1 MVFTLVNS
9 NCRHGLVALIFRVPV
24 QSLYCHVPFCAS
36 KCSYCAFFSHAPDGE
51 MVDRFVAGLVRELEL
66 VADDLTPQTIF
77 FGGGT
82 PSILNLRQWETL
94 LEAMRR
100 LGLDG
105 AEEWTVECNPATVS
119 ADKAKLLREGGV
131 TRISMGV
138 QSLDEDLL
146 DRLGRVHSRA
156 MVFKSYDILRNAG
169 FERVNLDLMFAIP
182 SQTMPVWQGTLRETI
197 AMQPEHLS
205 CYEVIYE
212 QDTPLYEQ
220 LQAGEFDVQ
229 EELACDMF
237 EELVRVAGEE
247 GFHQY
252 EVANFGRHLGGGA
265 FEIPDEACRHNINY
279 WRGGDYHG
287 LGPSA
292 TGYVGGV
299 RTTNVCNTKVYC
311 ETLENGGR
319 AIDQTEE
326 LEPMKR
332 AGEMAAFGLR
342 MNAGWPFEAFE
353 RATGF
358 DLRDEWG
365 ETMEMLVEQGQGVQ
379 ESEGFRLTPQ
389 GLRFADVA
397 GAEFLR

>member
-1 MVFTLVNS
+1 M
-9 NCRHGLVALIFRVPV
+9 PV

-36 KCSYCAFFSHAPDGE
+36 KCSYCAFFSHAPDRE
-51 MVDRFVAGLVRELEL
+51 TVDRFVAALVTELTM
-66 VADDLTPQTIF
+66 VADELAPQTIF

-82 PSILNLRQWETL
+82 PSILNLRQWETI

-105 AEEWTVECNPATVS
+105 AREWTVECNPATVS
-119 ADKAKLLREGGV
+119 ADKAKLLHEGGV

-138 QSLDEDLL
+138 QSLDEALL

-182 SQTMPVWQGTLRETI
+182 SQTMPVWQETLRETI

-237 EELVRVAGEE
+237 EELVRVAGEQ
-247 GFHQY
+247 GFYQY
-252 EVANFGRHLGGGA
+252 EVANFGRHQGVGA
-265 FEIPDEACRHNINY
+265 FDIPDEACLHNVNY

-292 TGYVGGV
+292 TGYVRGV
-299 RTTNVCNTKVYC
+299 RTTNIRNTEAYC
-311 ETLENGGR
+311 AALENGDR
-319 AIDQTEE
+319 AIDQIEE
-326 LEPMKR
+326 LEPLKR

-353 RATGF
+353 QATGF

-365 ETMEMLVEQGQGVQ
+365 ETMEMQVNQGHGVVE
-379 ESEGFRLTPQ
+379 ESGFRLTPQ
-389 GLRFADVA
+389 GLRFADAV
-397 GAEFLR
+397 GTEFLR

>member
-1 MVFTLVNS
+1 M
-9 NCRHGLVALIFRVPV
+9 PV

-36 KCSYCAFFSHAPDGE
+36 KCSYCAFFSHAPDRE
-51 MVDRFVAGLVRELEL
+51 TVDRFVAALVTELTM
-66 VADDLTPQTIF
+66 VADELAPQTIF

-82 PSILNLRQWETL
+82 PSILNLRQWETI

-100 LGLDG
+100 LGLSG
-105 AEEWTVECNPATVS
+105 AREWTVECNPATVS
-119 ADKAKLLREGGV
+119 ADKAKLLHEGGV

-138 QSLDEDLL
+138 QSLDEALL

-182 SQTMPVWQGTLRETI
+182 SQTMPVWQETLRETI
-197 AMQPEHLS
+197 AMEPEHLS

-237 EELVRVAGEE
+237 EELVRVAGEQ
-247 GFHQY
+247 GFYQY
-252 EVANFGRHLGGGA
+252 EVANFGRHQGA
-265 FEIPDEACRHNINY
+265 GDFDIPDEACLHNVNY

-292 TGYVGGV
+292 TGYVRGV
-299 RTTNVCNTKVYC
+299 RTTNIRNTEAYC
-311 ETLENGGR
+311 AALENGDR
-319 AIDQTEE
+319 AIDQVEE
-326 LEPMKR
+326 LEPLRR

-353 RATGF
+353 HATGF

-365 ETMEMLVEQGQGVQ
+365 ETMEMQVNQGHGVLE
-379 ESEGFRLTPQ
+379 ESGFRLTPQ
-389 GLRFADVA
+389 GLRFADAV

>member
-1 MVFTLVNS
+1 M
-9 NCRHGLVALIFRVPV
+9 PV

-36 KCSYCAFFSHAPDGE
+36 KCSYCAFFSHAPDRE
-51 MVDRFVAGLVRELEL
+51 TVDRFVAALVTELTM
-66 VADDLTPQTIF
+66 VADELAPQTIF

-82 PSILNLRQWETL
+82 PSILNLRQWETI

-100 LGLDG
+100 LGLTG
-105 AEEWTVECNPATVS
+105 AREWTVECNPATVS
-119 ADKAKLLREGGV
+119 ADKAKLLHEGGV

-138 QSLDEDLL
+138 QSLDEALL

-182 SQTMPVWQGTLRETI
+182 SQTMPVWQETLRETI

-237 EELVRVAGEE
+237 EELVRVAGEQ
-247 GFHQY
+247 GFYQY
-252 EVANFGRHLGGGA
+252 EVANFGRHQGA
-265 FEIPDEACRHNINY
+265 GDFDIPDEACLHNVNY

-292 TGYVGGV
+292 TGCVRGV
-299 RTTNVCNTKVYC
+299 RATNIRNTEAYC
-311 ETLENGGR
+311 AALENGDR
-319 AIDQTEE
+319 AIDQVEE
-326 LEPMKR
+326 LEPLRR

-353 RATGF
+353 QSTGF

-365 ETMEMLVEQGQGVQ
+365 ETMEMQVNQGHGVLE
-379 ESEGFRLTPQ
+379 ESGFRLTPL
-389 GLRFADVA
+389 GLRFADAV

>member
-1 MVFTLVNS
+1 M
-9 NCRHGLVALIFRVPV
+9 PV

-36 KCSYCAFFSHAPDGE
+36 KCSYCAFFSHAPDRE
-51 MVDRFVAGLVRELEL
+51 TVDRFVAALVSELTM
-66 VADDLTPQTIF
+66 VADELAPQTIF

-82 PSILNLRQWETL
+82 PSILNLRQWETI

-105 AEEWTVECNPATVS
+105 AREWTVECNPATVS
-119 ADKAKLLREGGV
+119 ADKAKLLHEGGV

-138 QSLDEDLL
+138 QSLDEALL

-182 SQTMPVWQGTLRETI
+182 SQTMPVWQETLRETI

-237 EELVRVAGEE
+237 EELVRVAGEQ
-247 GFHQY
+247 GFYQY
-252 EVANFGRHLGGGA
+252 EVANFGRHQGVGA
-265 FEIPDEACRHNINY
+265 FDIPDEACLHNVNY

-292 TGYVGGV
+292 TGYVRGV
-299 RTTNVCNTKVYC
+299 RTTNIRNTEAYC
-311 ETLENGGR
+311 ATLENGDR
-319 AIDQTEE
+319 AIDQIEE
-326 LEPMKR
+326 LEPLKR

-353 RATGF
+353 QATGF

-365 ETMEMLVEQGQGVQ
+365 ETMEMQVNQGHGVVE
-379 ESEGFRLTPQ
+379 ESGFRLTPQ
-389 GLRFADVA
+389 GLRFADAV
-397 GAEFLR
+397 GTEFLR

>member
-1 MVFTLVNS
+1 M
-9 NCRHGLVALIFRVPV
+9 PV

-51 MVDRFVAGLVRELEL
+51 TVDRFVSGLVRELEL

-105 AEEWTVECNPATVS
+105 AEEWSVECNPATVS

-182 SQTMPVWQGTLRETI
+182 SQTMPVWQDTLRETI
-197 AMQPEHLS
+197 AMEPEHLS

-279 WRGGDYHG
+279 WRGGDYYG

-311 ETLENGGR
+311 EKLENGER

-365 ETMEMLVEQGQGVQ
+365 ETMEMLVEQGQAVL
-379 ESEGFRLTPQ
+379 ESEGFRLTPH
-389 GLRFADVA
+389 GLRFADAA

>member
-1 MVFTLVNS
+1 M
-9 NCRHGLVALIFRVPV
+9 PV

-36 KCSYCAFFSHAPDGE
+36 KCSYCAFFSHAPDRE
-51 MVDRFVAGLVRELEL
+51 TVDRFVAALVTELTM
-66 VADDLTPQTIF
+66 VADELAPQTIF

-82 PSILNLRQWETL
+82 PSILNLRQWETI

-105 AEEWTVECNPATVS
+105 AREWTVECNPATVS
-119 ADKAKLLREGGV
+119 ADKAKLLHEGGV

-138 QSLDEDLL
+138 QSLDEALL

-156 MVFKSYDILRNAG
+156 MVFKSYDILRHAG

-182 SQTMPVWQGTLRETI
+182 PQTMSVWQETLRETI

-237 EELVRVAGEE
+237 EELVRVAGEQ
-247 GFHQY
+247 GFYQY
-252 EVANFGRHLGGGA
+252 EVANFGRHQGVGA
-265 FEIPDEACRHNINY
+265 FDIPDEACLHNVNY

-292 TGYVGGV
+292 TGYVRGV
-299 RTTNVCNTKVYC
+299 RTTNIRNTEAYC
-311 ETLENGGR
+311 AALENGDR
-319 AIDQTEE
+319 ASDQIEE
-326 LEPMKR
+326 LEPLKR

-353 RATGF
+353 QATGF

-365 ETMEMLVEQGQGVQ
+365 ETMEMQVNQGHGVVE
-379 ESEGFRLTPQ
+379 ESGFRLTPQ
-389 GLRFADVA
+389 GLRFADAV
-397 GAEFLR
+397 GTEFLR

>member
-1 MVFTLVNS
+1 M
-9 NCRHGLVALIFRVPV
+9 PV

-51 MVDRFVAGLVRELEL
+51 TLGRFVSGLVRELEL

-82 PSILNLRQWETL
+82 PSILNMRQWETL

-105 AEEWTVECNPATVS
+105 AEEWSVECNPATVS

-182 SQTMPVWQGTLRETI
+182 SQTMPVWQDTLRETI
-197 AMQPEHLS
+197 AMEPEHLS

-279 WRGGDYHG
+279 WRGGDYYG

-311 ETLENGGR
+311 EKLENGER

-365 ETMEMLVEQGQGVQ
+365 ETMEMLVEQGQAVL

-389 GLRFADVA
+389 GLRFADAA

>member
-1 MVFTLVNS
+1 M
-9 NCRHGLVALIFRVPV
+9 PV

-36 KCSYCAFFSHAPDGE
+36 KCSYCAFFSHAPDRE
-51 MVDRFVAGLVRELEL
+51 TVDRFVAALVSELTM
-66 VADDLTPQTIF
+66 VADELAPQTIF

-82 PSILNLRQWETL
+82 PSILNLRQWETI

-105 AEEWTVECNPATVS
+105 AREWTVECNPATVS
-119 ADKAKLLREGGV
+119 ADKAKLLHEGGV

-138 QSLDEDLL
+138 QSLDEALL

-182 SQTMPVWQGTLRETI
+182 SQTMPVWQETLRETI

-237 EELVRVAGEE
+237 EELVRMAGEQ
-247 GFHQY
+247 GFYQY
-252 EVANFGRHLGGGA
+252 EVANFGQHQGVGA
-265 FEIPDEACRHNINY
+265 FDIPDEACLHNVNY

-292 TGYVGGV
+292 TGYVRGV
-299 RTTNVCNTKVYC
+299 RTTNIRNTEVYC
-311 ETLENGGR
+311 AALENGDR
-319 AIDQTEE
+319 AIDQVEE
-326 LEPMKR
+326 LEPLKR

-353 RATGF
+353 QATGF

-365 ETMEMLVEQGQGVQ
+365 ETMEMQVNQGHGVLE
-379 ESEGFRLTPQ
+379 ESGFRLTPQ
-389 GLRFADVA
+389 GLRFADAV

>member
-1 MVFTLVNS
+1 M
-9 NCRHGLVALIFRVPV
+9 HV

-36 KCSYCAFFSHAPDGE
+36 KCGYCAFFSHAPDGE
-51 MVDRFVAGLVRELEL
+51 TVDRFVSGLVRELEL

-105 AEEWTVECNPATVS
+105 AEEWSVECNPATVS

-182 SQTMPVWQGTLRETI
+182 SQTMPVWQDTLRETI
-197 AMQPEHLS
+197 AMEPEHLS

-279 WRGGDYHG
+279 WRGGDYYG

-311 ETLENGGR
+311 EKLENSER

-365 ETMEMLVEQGQGVQ
+365 ETMEMLVEQGQAVL

-389 GLRFADVA
+389 GLRFADAA

>member
-1 MVFTLVNS
+1 
-9 NCRHGLVALIFRVPV
+9 VPV

-36 KCSYCAFFSHAPDGE
+36 KCSYCAFFSHAPDRE
-51 MVDRFVAGLVRELEL
+51 TVDRFVAALVSELTM
-66 VADDLTPQTIF
+66 VADELAPQTIF

-82 PSILNLRQWETL
+82 PSILNLRQWETI

-105 AEEWTVECNPATVS
+105 AREWTVECNPATVS
-119 ADKAKLLREGGV
+119 ADKAKLLHEGGV

-138 QSLDEDLL
+138 QSLDEALL

-182 SQTMPVWQGTLRETI
+182 SQTMPVWQETLRETI

-237 EELVRVAGEE
+237 EELVRVAGEQ
-247 GFHQY
+247 GFYQY
-252 EVANFGRHLGGGA
+252 EVANFGRHQGAGA
-265 FEIPDEACRHNINY
+265 FDIPDEACLHNVNY

-292 TGYVGGV
+292 TGCVRGV
-299 RTTNVCNTKVYC
+299 RTTNIRNTEAYC
-311 ETLENGGR
+311 AALENGDR
-319 AIDQTEE
+319 AIDQIEE
-326 LEPMKR
+326 LEPLKR

-342 MNAGWPFEAFE
+342 MNAGWPFEVFE
-353 RATGF
+353 QATGF
-358 DLRDEWG
+358 DLRDQWR
-365 ETMEMLVEQGQGVQ
+365 ETMEMQVNQGHGVL
-379 ESEGFRLTPQ
+379 EEGGFRLTPQ
-389 GLRFADVA
+389 GLRFADAA

>member
-1 MVFTLVNS
+1 M
-9 NCRHGLVALIFRVPV
+9 
-24 QSLYCHVPFCAS
+24 
-36 KCSYCAFFSHAPDGE
+36 
-51 MVDRFVAGLVRELEL
+51 DRFVAALVTELTM
-66 VADDLTPQTIF
+66 VADELAPQTIF

-82 PSILNLRQWETL
+82 PSVLNLRQWETI

-105 AEEWTVECNPATVS
+105 AREWTVECNPATVS
-119 ADKAKLLREGGV
+119 ADKARLLREGGV

-156 MVFKSYDILRNAG
+156 MVFKSYDILRKAG

-182 SQTMPVWQGTLRETI
+182 SQTMPVWQETLRETI

-237 EELVRVAGEE
+237 EELVRVAGEQ
-247 GFHQY
+247 GFYQY
-252 EVANFGRHLGGGA
+252 EVANFGRHQGVGS
-265 FEIPDEACRHNINY
+265 FDIPDEACLHNVNY

-292 TGYVGGV
+292 TGYVRGV
-299 RTTNVCNTKVYC
+299 RTTNIRNTEAYC
-311 ETLENGGR
+311 AALENGDR
-319 AIDQTEE
+319 AIDQVEE
-326 LEPMKR
+326 LEPLRR

-353 RATGF
+353 HATGF

-365 ETMEMLVEQGQGVQ
+365 ETMEMQVNQGHGVLE
-379 ESEGFRLTPQ
+379 ESGFRLTPQ
-389 GLRFADVA
+389 GLRFADAV

>member
-1 MVFTLVNS
+1 M
-9 NCRHGLVALIFRVPV
+9 PV

-51 MVDRFVAGLVRELEL
+51 TVDRFVSGLVRELEL

-105 AEEWTVECNPATVS
+105 AEEWSVECNPATVS

-182 SQTMPVWQGTLRETI
+182 SQTMPVWQDTLRETI
-197 AMQPEHLS
+197 AMEPEHLS

-279 WRGGDYHG
+279 WRGGDYYG

-311 ETLENGGR
+311 EKLENGER

-365 ETMEMLVEQGQGVQ
+365 ETMEMLVEQGQAVL

-389 GLRFADVA
+389 GLRFADAA

>member
-1 MVFTLVNS
+1 M
-9 NCRHGLVALIFRVPV
+9 PV

-36 KCSYCAFFSHAPDGE
+36 KCSYCAFFSHAPGRE
-51 MVDRFVAGLVRELEL
+51 TVDRFVAALVNELTM
-66 VADDLTPQTIF
+66 VADGLAPQTIF

-82 PSILNLRQWETL
+82 PSILNLRQWETI

-105 AEEWTVECNPATVS
+105 AREWTVECNPATVS
-119 ADKAKLLREGGV
+119 ADKAKLLHEGGV

-138 QSLDEDLL
+138 QSLDEALL

-182 SQTMPVWQGTLRETI
+182 SQTMPVWQETLRETI

-237 EELVRVAGEE
+237 EELVRMAGEQ
-247 GFHQY
+247 GFYQY
-252 EVANFGRHLGGGA
+252 EVANFCQHQGVGA
-265 FEIPDEACRHNINY
+265 FDIPDEACLHNVNY

-292 TGYVGGV
+292 TGYVRGV
-299 RTTNVCNTKVYC
+299 RTTNIRNTEAYC
-311 ETLENGGR
+311 AALENGDR
-319 AIDQTEE
+319 AIDQVEE
-326 LEPMKR
+326 LEPLRR

-353 RATGF
+353 QATGF

-365 ETMEMLVEQGQGVQ
+365 ETMEMQVNQGQGVLE
-379 ESEGFRLTPQ
+379 ESGFRLTPQ
-389 GLRFADVA
+389 GLRFADAV

>member
-1 MVFTLVNS
+1 M
-9 NCRHGLVALIFRVPV
+9 
-24 QSLYCHVPFCAS
+24 
-36 KCSYCAFFSHAPDGE
+36 
-51 MVDRFVAGLVRELEL
+51 DRFVAALVTELTM
-66 VADDLTPQTIF
+66 VADELAPQTIF

-82 PSILNLRQWETL
+82 PSILNLRQWETI

-100 LGLDG
+100 LGLSG
-105 AEEWTVECNPATVS
+105 AREWTVECNPATVS
-119 ADKAKLLREGGV
+119 ADKAKLLHEGGV

-138 QSLDEDLL
+138 QSLDEALL

-182 SQTMPVWQGTLRETI
+182 SQTMPVWQETLRETI

-237 EELVRVAGEE
+237 EELVRVAGEQ
-247 GFHQY
+247 GFYQY
-252 EVANFGRHLGGGA
+252 EVANFGRHQGA
-265 FEIPDEACRHNINY
+265 GDFDIPDEACLHNVNY

-292 TGYVGGV
+292 TGYVRGV
-299 RTTNVCNTKVYC
+299 RTTNLRNTEAYC
-311 ETLENGGR
+311 AALENGDR
-319 AIDQTEE
+319 AIDQVEE
-326 LEPMKR
+326 LEPLKR

-353 RATGF
+353 HATGF

-365 ETMEMLVEQGQGVQ
+365 ETMEMQVNQGHGVLE
-379 ESEGFRLTPQ
+379 ESGFRLTPQ
-389 GLRFADVA
+389 GLRFADAV

>member
-1 MVFTLVNS
+1 M
-9 NCRHGLVALIFRVPV
+9 PV
-24 QSLYCHVPFCAS
+24 HSLYCHVPFCAS
-36 KCSYCAFFSHAPDGE
+36 KCSYCAFFSHAPDRE
-51 MVDRFVAGLVRELEL
+51 TVDRFVAALVSELTM
-66 VADDLTPQTIF
+66 VADELAPQTIF

-82 PSILNLRQWETL
+82 PSILNLRQWETI

-105 AEEWTVECNPATVS
+105 AREWTVECNPATVS
-119 ADKAKLLREGGV
+119 ADKAKLLHEGGV

-138 QSLDEDLL
+138 QSLDEALL

-182 SQTMPVWQGTLRETI
+182 SQTMPVWQETLRETI

-237 EELVRVAGEE
+237 EELVRVAGEQ
-247 GFHQY
+247 GFYQY
-252 EVANFGRHLGGGA
+252 EVANFGRHQGVGA
-265 FEIPDEACRHNINY
+265 FDIPDEACLHNVNY

-292 TGYVGGV
+292 TGYVRGV
-299 RTTNVCNTKVYC
+299 RTTNIRNTEAYC
-311 ETLENGGR
+311 ATLEKGDR
-319 AIDQTEE
+319 AIDQIEE
-326 LEPMKR
+326 LEPLKR

-353 RATGF
+353 QATGF

-365 ETMEMLVEQGQGVQ
+365 GTMEMQVNQGHGVL
-379 ESEGFRLTPQ
+379 EEGGFRLTPQ
-389 GLRFADVA
+389 GLRFADA
-397 GAEFLR
+397 AAAEFLR